1 MAFVTAEQGGAAQP
15 PRAAVAPHAIAAPPA
30 RWPLLLLVYVVF
42 AAAPVVIAWLQGY
55 PRRPWNDE
63 VSSAAAMVAFAMLLM
78 EFVTTGRI
86 PFITNRLH
94 QGLTLRWHR
103 TAGIVIAAIALLHPF
118 FYSDPATYPPVDDPT
133 NLVHL
138 GLTPLS
144 LASGLAALVL
154 LMALV
159 LLAVFRDQLPYRYET
174 WRISHALGLATVAAL
189 VLVHALVAGR
199 YSNIDAIHWLWIG
212 LATAA
217 ALALVYSFVI
227 VPLRMR
233 KHPYRVSVLRKTKP
247 GEWLIVLEPQ
257 GFTVPPLR
265 PGQFFWMSL
274 NSPFS
279 RLEHPFTVIPQPE
292 PGKLSFHIHE
302 HGDWTGQAGFIPL
315 GATAYINGPYG

>member
-1 MAFVTAEQGGAAQP
+1 MAFVTAEQGGATHAPQ
-15 PRAAVAPHAIAAPPA
+15 AAAPHAVTAPRT
-30 RWPLLLLVYVVF
+30 RWPVLLVVYVAF
-42 AAAPVVIAWLQGY
+42 AAAPLVIAWLQGY
-55 PRRPWNDE
+55 PRRAWNDE

-103 TAGIVIAAIALLHPF
+103 TAGMAIAAIALLHPF

-133 NLVHL
+133 NMVHL

-174 WRISHALGLATVAAL
+174 WRIGHALGLATVAAL

-199 YSNIDAIHWLWIG
+199 YSNIDAIRWLWIA
-212 LATAA
+212 LAAAA
-217 ALALVYSFVI
+217 ALALVYSFVL

-257 GFTVPPLR
+257 GFAVPALR
-265 PGQFFWMSL
+265 TGQFFWMSL

-279 RLEHPFTVIPQPE
+279 RFEHPFTVIPQPE

-302 HGDWTGQAGFIPL
+302 HGDWTGQAGAIPL
-315 GATAYINGPYG
+315 GAIAYINGPYG